1 MIRLVLAELLK
12 LRSTRTFWALAGSAA
27 ALVFL
32 IVVLTLIIDD
42 GLDTRDE
49 VESLLSANG
58 LAGLLTLVLGV
69 VAAAGEYRH
78 GTIAS
83 TLLVTPQRLRAVS
96 AAVSACALGGLAI
109 GLAVSAM
116 TAAIALPWLN
126 AEGVTLPPLGS
137 VLGILLGGA
146 LYAGL
151 AGALGAALGA
161 LLRNQVA
168 AVVSLLVLIF
178 VVDPTLSAL
187 VDGLAPFTLSGLSSS
202 MNGGDADADVDL
214 LPRALAAVIWTLY
227 TLLLAALAAMLTAR
241 RDI

>member
-1 MIRLVLAELLK
+1 VTRLVLAELLK

-42 GLDTRDE
+42 GLDTVDE

-96 AAVSACALGGLAI
+96 AAVLACALGGLAI

-116 TAAIALPWLN
+116 TAAIALPWLS
-126 AEGVTLPPLGS
+126 AEDVTLPSLGS

-151 AGALGAALGA
+151 AAALGAALGA

-187 VDGLAPFTLSGLSSS
+187 VDGVAPFTLSGLSSS
-202 MNGGDADADVDL
+202 MNGGDADADL